1 MYTGPQTRVPQAAC
15 GPLMGTCAA
24 RDLYHKLEKVL
35 KLAFSAWVVL
45 PHFNKKGAQIKLF

>member
-1 MYTGPQTRVPQAAC
+1 
-15 GPLMGTCAA
+15 MGTCAA